1 MFSFEADNVV
11 ILQEHKALEAALS
24 TNPKTQKALQKLI
37 RKVIFEA
44 RKSIVNATHKELK
57 HDPREAARAVRTTV
71 YRKILGGNVNIY
83 NTKKAHGT
91 TPYRPPRKLEPGQR
105 GGNRRPRSMKT
116 ARYMS
121 YNGLDR
127 GFILRWVD
135 DGTRDRSIS
144 FVHNNKRKVD
154 KWNKHPNTGNRG
166 RMTNYNFFVR
176 FGENALNRAAD
187 KLAGLIETE
196 LAATLDK
203 MKK

>member
-1 MFSFEADNVV
+1 MFSFEADNAV
-11 ILQEHKALEAALS
+11 ILKEQKALEAALS

-37 RKVIFEA
+37 REVILEA
-44 RKSIVNATHKELK
+44 RRNIVNATHKELK
-57 HDPREAARAVRTTV
+57 YDPREAARAVRTTV
-71 YRKILGGNVNIY
+71 YRKVLGGNVNIY

-127 GFILRWVD
+127 GFILRWVN

-144 FVHNNKRKVD
+144 FTHNNKRKVD
-154 KWNKHPNTGNRG
+154 KWNKHPNTGNRS
-166 RMTNYNFFVR
+166 RVTSYSFFVR
-176 FGENALNRAAD
+176 FGEDALNRAAD
-187 KLAGLIETE
+187 KLAELIDTE
-196 LAATLDK
+196 LVNIMNK
-203 MKK
+203 